1 MKRPGSDFLKIKTT
15 KGFLKDLERDKKS
28 KIGDRPFFYK
38 NGTGPKK
45 QNWGQTLFQPP
56 KRDRSENYLFLICH
70 PEPFLRN
77 QVLLHEDKKRVSK
90 NKVFWW

>member
-45 QNWGQTLFQPP
+45 QNWQNWGQTLFLRKSKIGKIGDRPFFSPQTGTGP
-56 KRDRSENYLFLICH
+56 KTTSF
-70 PEPFLRN
+70 
-77 QVLLHEDKKRVSK
+77 
-90 NKVFWW
+90 